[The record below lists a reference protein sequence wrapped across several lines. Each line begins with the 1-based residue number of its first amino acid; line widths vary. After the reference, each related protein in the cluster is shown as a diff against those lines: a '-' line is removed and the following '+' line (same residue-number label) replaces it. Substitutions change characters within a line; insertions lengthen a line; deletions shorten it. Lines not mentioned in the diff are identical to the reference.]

1 MLKKTI
7 KFLDLDENEVTEDFY
22 FHIGKAELIEWELSE
37 AGGYTAHL
45 ERALE
50 QSKKGDS
57 REIANLLR
65 TLIVRSIGV
74 RGADNRE
81 FDRQDGAVARRFV
94 QLDAYS
100 VLFEELGESATAAA
114 DFLEAAVPTKVR
126 QDAAAE
132 IAKRKAE
139 LVNLPDGV
147 TAGPQPAAQ
156 AAPAADPNPKTET
169 IPKWELEDRDMTSA
183 EARSAT
189 AEQLRDAY
197 LRKAARDDRD
207 KTPSSDHAPAS

>member
-7 KFLDLDENEVTEDFY
+7 KFQDLDDNEVTEDFY
-22 FHIGKAELIEWELSE
+22 FHMSKAELIEWELSE
-37 AGGYTAHL
+37 EGGYTAHL

-50 QSKKGDS
+50 KSKKGDS

-65 TLIVRSIGV
+65 TLITRSIGV
-74 RGADNRE
+74 RSADNRE

-94 QLDAYS
+94 QTDAYS

-114 DFLEAAVPTKVR
+114 DFLEALVPTKVR
-126 QDAAAE
+126 QEAAAE
-132 IAKRKAE
+132 IAKRKQE

-147 TAGPQPAAQ
+147 TAAPQPTVQ
-156 AAPAADPNPKTET
+156 AAPADVPAWITEN
-169 IPKWELEDRDMTSA
+169 RDMTSA
-183 EARSAT
+183 EARAAT
-189 AEQLRDAY
+189 PEQLRDAWIA
-197 LRKAARDDRD
+197 KAARDDRD